1 MHTAQPSVAPT
12 FFSLDKGSERSYLRP
27 ADPVTSGHP
36 RRPRCHNTTPHRAQG
51 APLSEGTAMDK
62 VQAYTVLAI
71 GLIVG
76 VLGSVTIGATMFS
89 LYLVWGLI
97 GATSSWVLVP
107 MLAGAPQ
114 IGKPV
119 VESAVVSALGA
130 LAMVLVGPLIA

>member
-1 MHTAQPSVAPT
+1 
-12 FFSLDKGSERSYLRP
+12 
-27 ADPVTSGHP
+27 
-36 RRPRCHNTTPHRAQG
+36 
-51 APLSEGTAMDK
+51 MDK

-114 IGKPV
+114 LGKPV